1 VTPKIGL
8 ALGGGGARGLA
19 HIAVLE
25 AFDELG
31 VKPACISGTSIG
43 ALIGAPYAAGM
54 SAADIRSYCDALFR
68 RRSTIIRHIYWRWS
82 ARFMDAWKP
91 GAPSLFSA
99 ERIFELVL
107 PAELPST
114 FEGLTIPLEIVATD
128 FYSQAEYVMSKGP
141 LLPALAASSA
151 LPALLKPV
159 KVDGRVLIDGGFV
172 NPLPFDLLSDRAD
185 HVIAVDVSGGPSE
198 MKRGLP
204 RAIEAVLG
212 AQQITLRS
220 IINAKLRAS
229 APDLLIRP
237 KVGQFRV
244 MDFLRKDEILAASA
258 EAKAEVKN
266 ALTAMLQ

>member
-1 VTPKIGL
+1 
-8 ALGGGGARGLA
+8 
-19 HIAVLE
+19 
-25 AFDELG
+25 
-31 VKPACISGTSIG
+31 
-43 ALIGAPYAAGM
+43 
-54 SAADIRSYCDALFR
+54 
-68 RRSTIIRHIYWRWS
+68 
-82 ARFMDAWKP
+82 
-91 GAPSLFSA
+91 
-99 ERIFELVL
+99 
-107 PAELPST
+107 
-114 FEGLTIPLEIVATD
+114 
-128 FYSQAEYVMSKGP
+128 
-141 LLPALAASSA
+141 LPALAASSA